1 MKKNVVLRFYNV
13 VLSFVL
19 ALACMQAVPVQAASQ
34 QSKTITGVVT
44 SGTDGSPLIGVSVQV
59 QETSTGGI
67 TDLDGRYSVQASEGQ
82 TLIFSYIG
90 FKSQTIKVGASST
103 IDVVLVEDNE
113 LLDEVVVV
121 GYGVQKKKLVTGAT
135 VQVKGDQIAE
145 LNTTNPLQAMQGQTP
160 GVNITSTSGQPGES
174 LKVSI
179 RGLGTVGNAEP
190 LYLID
195 GGLVAG

>member
-82 TLIFSYIG
+82 TLIF
-90 FKSQTIKVGASST
+90 
-103 IDVVLVEDNE
+103 N
-113 LLDEVVVV
+113 LL
-121 GYGVQKKKLVTGAT
+121 LHW
-135 VQVKGDQIAE
+135 
-145 LNTTNPLQAMQGQTP
+145 L
-160 GVNITSTSGQPGES
+160 
-174 LKVSI
+174 
-179 RGLGTVGNAEP
+179 
-190 LYLID
+190 
-195 GGLVAG
+195 

>member
-34 QSKTITGVVT
+34 QSRTITGVVT

-121 GYGVQKKKLVTGAT
+121 AYGTQKRSSITGA
-135 VQVKGDQIAE
+135 VSSVSADKIE
-145 LNTTNPLQAMQGQTP
+145 KRPVTN
-160 GVNITSTSGQPGES
+160 VTSALETDD
-174 LKVSI
+174 
-179 RGLGTVGNAEP
+179 T
-190 LYLID
+190 
-195 GGLVAG
+195 